1 MKSAFFVEFITIFV
15 KFNIYKHFFDKF
27 IIRRLITMKNEK
39 RLSNKMKNGIKKVL
53 FVALKSNANSS
64 GCYVIYQP
72 KVPKNLEKFK
82 KFK

>member
-39 RLSNKMKNGIKKVL
+39 RLSNKMKNGIKKEL
-53 FVALKSNANSS
+53 FSHR
-64 GCYVIYQP
+64 
-72 KVPKNLEKFK
+72 
-82 KFK
+82 

>member
-1 MKSAFFVEFITIFV
+1 MKS
-15 KFNIYKHFFDKF
+15 
-27 IIRRLITMKNEK
+27 EK
-39 RLSNKMKNGIKKVL
+39 MLSNKMKNGIKKVL

-72 KVPKNLEKFK
+72 KVPKDLEKFK